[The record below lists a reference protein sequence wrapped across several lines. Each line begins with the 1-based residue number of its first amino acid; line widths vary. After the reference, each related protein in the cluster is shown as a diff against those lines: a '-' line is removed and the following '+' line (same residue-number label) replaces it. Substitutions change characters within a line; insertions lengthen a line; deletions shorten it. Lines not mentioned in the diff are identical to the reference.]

1 MENSFLKRF
10 DPGSEIIDHF
20 RKSDAGIL
28 KFGVDR
34 VEFFRTGKGPLCL
47 KEKARFVVVVKKTFR
62 YSNVFFYNPLCRN
75 SAIRNIIMKSG
86 M

>member
-1 MENSFLKRF
+1 VPLNLNT
-10 DPGSEIIDHF
+10 
-20 RKSDAGIL
+20 DAGIL

-86 M
+86 TKSFLPQTEALN